1 MPAENRVE
9 ITGNLTKDAEQSGNR
24 PAKFRVAT
32 YCRGAGDDKVTA
44 FIGCAY
50 FLNDDGPQL
59 DELTRGTKVKVVG
72 RFDPWTPRDS
82 QNQVLDVMAE
92 TVEIVPREDRQT
104 AVGPGPSQSRRR
116 PAPEPTYEDE
126 PF

>member
-9 ITGNLTKDAEQSGNR
+9 ITGGLTKDATQEGNR
-24 PAKFRVAT
+24 PARLRVAS

-44 FIGCAY
+44 YIGVAY

-59 DELTRGTKVKVVG
+59 DELTRGTKVKIVG

-92 TVEIVPREDRQT
+92 TVEIVPRDDRQQS
-104 AVGPGPSQSRRR
+104 VDRHPSTRRR
-116 PAPEPTYEDE
+116 APEPEYDE
-126 PF
+126 TPF